1 MFYDLFIDE
10 TLELADPKRKSGTSP
25 TVDNKIIIQNNI
37 AVNQV
42 LNLFIDET
50 ESKKI
55 T

>member
-1 MFYDLFIDE
+1 MFYDLFIDA
-10 TLELADPKRKSGTSP
+10 TDELADPKRKSGTSS
-25 TVDNKIIIQNNI
+25 TVNNKIIIQNNI